1 MTRFLSFGL
10 GLDVTA
16 VEADPSLV
24 SMASKF
30 DGQLLSTLAK
40 ESRKVLNYYIMFCL
54 GVNKGEKYSVT
65 KLTFHFFRPALLTQH
80 LILYLGM

>member
-16 VEADPSLV
+16 VEADSNLV

-40 ESRKVLNYYIMFCL
+40 ESRKV
-54 GVNKGEKYSVT
+54 
-65 KLTFHFFRPALLTQH
+65 FFNQH
-80 LILYLGM
+80 IVSSIG